1 MQNEPIQKIDQQG
14 QIQDANTVTIS
25 SAEYD
30 ALLNSRNSTNSWPI
44 QEFSPVENEVTEYS
58 QIEQPETIPKHLLG
72 TISIFSKTFLNRD
85 IGLFIVGILALSA
98 FIFPI
103 YKELMVWLIFILMSS
118 VIVKALKP
126 KALVK
131 SDTQIPVII
140 NGVAYT
146 PVRTPEPKSIP
157 KAVAKGLWKVIVGV
171 ALSILAIIIAFYL
184 FIFLLL
190 SQASRSG
197 GHGS

>member
-1 MQNEPIQKIDQQG
+1 MQNEPILKIDQQG
-14 QIQDANTVTIS
+14 QTQDANTVTLS

-30 ALLNSRNSTNSWPI
+30 ALLNSRNNTNSWPI

-58 QIEQPETIPKHLLG
+58 QIMQSETIPKHLLG
-72 TISIFSKTFLNRD
+72 TISIFGKTFLNRD

-103 YKELMVWLIFILMSS
+103 YKELMVWLIFILISS

-126 KALVK
+126 KAPVK

-146 PVRTPEPKSIP
+146 PVRTPEPKNIP
-157 KAVAKGLWKVIVGV
+157 KAVAKGVGKVIMGV
-171 ALSILAIIIAFYL
+171 AL
-184 FIFLLL
+184 LLL
-190 SQASRSG
+190 SGIIVLYLFLFLLFSQVSQNG